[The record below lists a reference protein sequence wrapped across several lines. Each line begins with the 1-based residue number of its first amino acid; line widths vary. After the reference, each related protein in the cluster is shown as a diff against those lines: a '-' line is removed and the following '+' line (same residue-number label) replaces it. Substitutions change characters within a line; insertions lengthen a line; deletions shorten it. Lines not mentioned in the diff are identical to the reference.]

1 MERKSKNKRSALLD
15 VARHMPALRRTPQ
28 GRGTEYH
35 YEADEVLAWIRE
47 QPDLQQWLLGKLQSR
62 GYIKY
67 DPERHVWLGVQ
78 AEDA

>member
-1 MERKSKNKRSALLD
+1 MERKSNNKHSALLD
-15 VARHMPALRRTPQ
+15 VARHMPALCRTPL
-28 GRGTEYH
+28 GRGAEYR

-47 QPDLQQWLLGKLQSR
+47 QPDLQQWLFGKLQSR

-67 DPERHVWLGVQ
+67 DPERHVWFGVQ